1 MLFSSIVF
9 IFIFLPVTLLVY
21 HLLYKRRTAQNVWL
35 LLVSL
40 IFYAWGEPVNV
51 LLMIASIF
59 VNWGMGLLVDRNR
72 SDQGRK
78 KLLLIIAC
86 VYNIGVLFVFKY
98 LGFFIDT
105 ANMVS
110 KRELVP
116 NPGIA
121 LPIGISFYTFQ
132 ALSYVIDVY
141 RDDIK
146 VEKNPFYVGLYVAFF
161 PQLIAGPIVRY
172 NSIAEQIRNRKG
184 TLIKLSVGTTRFV
197 TGLGKKILLS
207 NSLAILADQVFN
219 WSAMGTENV
228 NTTVVMAWMGA
239 VAYTLQIYFDFSG
252 YSDMAIGLALMFGF
266 KLEENFN
273 YPYIAKS
280 VNDFWRRWHISLTTW
295 FREYVYIPLGG
306 NRVSNKDKMI
316 RNMFVVWL
324 LTGIWHGA
332 SFNFLFW
339 GLWHFLFQLSER
351 FFGYDK
357 NNDHPVIMRV
367 YTLLEVILG
376 WVLFRASDLYQ
387 AGIYFRNMFGTNGNT
402 FFDDSTAFMLREYWM
417 YLALGAVFSLPIA
430 PRMNKLLFEH
440 RTGRAETVL
449 NCIYPVAILLLF
461 FVSVSYLVRGGYNP
475 FIYFDF

>member
-1 MLFSSIVF
+1 MLFSSITF
-9 IFIFLPVTLLVY
+9 IFIFLPVTLVVY
-21 HLLYKRRTAQNVWL
+21 YLLHKRRIAQNVWL
-35 LLVSL
+35 LIVSL
-40 IFYAWGEPVNV
+40 FFYAWGEPVNV
-51 LLMIASIF
+51 LLMIASIL
-59 VNWGMGLLVDRNR
+59 VNWGMGLLVHRYRADTNR
-72 SDQGRK
+72 KRIC
-78 KLLLIIAC
+78 LIAAC
-86 VYNIGVLFVFKY
+86 VYNIGVLFVYKY
-98 LGFFIDT
+98 LGFIIDT
-105 ANMVS
+105 VNMVS
-110 KRELVP
+110 KRELIV
-116 NPGIA
+116 NPHIA

-141 RDDIK
+141 RDDID

-184 TLIKLSVGTTRFV
+184 SLLKMSIGTTRFV
-197 TGLGKKILLS
+197 TGFGKKILIS
-207 NSLAILADQVFN
+207 NSLAILADQIFN
-219 WSAMGTENV
+219 WSAMGADNV
-228 NTTVVMAWMGA
+228 NTTVVMAWIGA
-239 VAYTLQIYFDFSG
+239 IAYTLQIYFDFSG

-266 KLEENFN
+266 RLEENFN

-280 VNDFWRRWHISLTTW
+280 VSDFWRRWHISLTTW

-357 NNDHPVIMRV
+357 NNDHPVLMRI
-367 YTLLEVILG
+367 YTLTEVLMG

-387 AGIYFRNMFGTNGNT
+387 AGIYFKNMFGLNSNS
-402 FFDDSTAFMLREYWM
+402 FFDDTTAFMLREYWM
-417 YLALGAVFSLPIA
+417 FIVLGIVFSLPIA

-440 RTGRAETVL
+440 KTGKAEMVM
-449 NCIYPVAILLLF
+449 NHIYPFAIMLLF
-461 FVSVSYLVRGGYNP
+461 FVCISYLVRGGYNP